1 MFTFGFMATSTIGT
15 LDWRQG
21 VYHVVSRI
29 PFEIKVYEVDVAIFR
44 SVISQSR
51 ATYTHLAQKID
62 ISSDP
67 RACDVLMEE
76 KTIL

>member
-1 MFTFGFMATSTIGT
+1 MATSTIDT

-29 PFEIKVYEVDVAIFR
+29 PFEIEVYKVDVAIVR

-51 ATYTHLAQKID
+51 ATYTHLKQKID
-62 ISSDP
+62 IPPNP